1 VPAPEANGVVTEL
14 LRSWSGGDSEAL
26 QRLVPLVY
34 ADLRQIAA
42 RHMRRERHGHTLE
55 VTGLVHEA
63 FLRLV
68 DQRATAWENRHQFFS
83 VAARVMRRVLV
94 DHARR
99 RQAIKRGAAPT
110 VLSVDEIGGL
120 PDRAAVDLAALDDAL
135 RDLAA
140 FDLRKSQVVE
150 LRFFGGLSVEE
161 TAEVLAL
168 SPATVKRDWAVAR
181 AWLHR
186 SLKERGE
193 ARGPDPLP

>member
-1 VPAPEANGVVTEL
+1 MPPPEANGVVTEL

-26 QRLVPLVY
+26 GRLIPLVY
-34 ADLRQIAA
+34 ADLRRIAA
-42 RHMRRERHGHTLE
+42 RHLRRERHGHTLE

-68 DQRATAWENRHQFFS
+68 DQHATTWENRHQFFS

-110 VLSVDEIGGL
+110 LLSLEEVGVL
-120 PDRAAVDLAALDDAL
+120 PDQAAVDLTALNDAL
-135 RDLAA
+135 KDLAA

-168 SPATVKRDWAVAR
+168 SPATVKRDWTVAR

-186 SLKERGE
+186 ALKARGE
-193 ARGPDPLP
+193 SRAPDPPP

>member
-1 VPAPEANGVVTEL
+1 VPPPEPDGVVTEL

-26 QRLVPLVY
+26 RRVVPLVY
-34 ADLRQIAA
+34 ADLRRIAA
-42 RHMRRERHGHTLE
+42 RHLRRERHGHTLE

-63 FLRLV
+63 FLRLA

-110 VLSVDEIGGL
+110 MLSLEEVGVL
-120 PDRAAVDLAALDDAL
+120 PDQAAVDLTALDDAL

-168 SPATVKRDWAVAR
+168 SPATVKREWTVAR
-181 AWLHR
+181 AWLH
-186 SLKERGE
+186 SALKGHAEP
-193 ARGPDPLP
+193 RGPDPPP

>member
-1 VPAPEANGVVTEL
+1 
-14 LRSWSGGDSEAL
+14 
-26 QRLVPLVY
+26 
-34 ADLRQIAA
+34 
-42 RHMRRERHGHTLE
+42 MRRERHGHTLE